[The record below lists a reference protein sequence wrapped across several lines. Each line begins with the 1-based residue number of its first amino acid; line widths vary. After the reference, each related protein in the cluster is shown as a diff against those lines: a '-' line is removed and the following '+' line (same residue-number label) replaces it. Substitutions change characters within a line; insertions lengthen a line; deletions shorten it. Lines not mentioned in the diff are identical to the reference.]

1 MTVSNIYTTYADLIV
16 LYDERTIAQ
25 VSGDQDSGALS
36 QATIETI
43 IDTAA
48 SELDSILEGRYSVT
62 AGNVPKVLTRWVA
75 AKAMGMAL
83 MRRNK
88 TSDAVK
94 EDCKWAD
101 DWADKLIARKIN
113 LKSLTRT
120 NAPEVVMAS
129 SGEPTHSRFDNIPN
143 GDRSIPGGEGNT

>member
-1 MTVSNIYTTYADLIV
+1 MSNIYTTYADLAIF
-16 LYDERTIAQ
+16 YDARTLAQ
-25 VSGDQDSGALS
+25 LSADDDSGALT
-36 QATIETI
+36 QATVEAI

-48 SELDSILEGRYSVT
+48 SELDSILAGRYSVT

-94 EDCKWAD
+94 EDCEWAD

-113 LKSLTRT
+113 LAGMSRT
-120 NAPEVVMAS
+120 NTVEVVMGS
-129 SGEPTHSRFDNIPN
+129 SGEPTHSRFDNIPY
-143 GDRSIPGGEGNT
+143 GDRSIPGGTGNT